1 MGQTMEKYIVYVNE
15 EMECVFFLGFIILY
29 FLFFTL
35 FYVYSMVVF
44 RNSNSL
50 GCYCKHRRGTPQ
62 SLYCWSSSNVLKR
75 MGEGQMDHGRG
86 MVEEVKSVLNLVCG
100 GSGGVDGSD
109 GSGVFRSAGGGLFRS
124 ALFYGT
130 R

>member
-1 MGQTMEKYIVYVNE
+1 
-15 EMECVFFLGFIILY
+15 
-29 FLFFTL
+29 
-35 FYVYSMVVF
+35 
-44 RNSNSL
+44 
-50 GCYCKHRRGTPQ
+50 
-62 SLYCWSSSNVLKR
+62 
-75 MGEGQMDHGRG
+75 MDHGRG